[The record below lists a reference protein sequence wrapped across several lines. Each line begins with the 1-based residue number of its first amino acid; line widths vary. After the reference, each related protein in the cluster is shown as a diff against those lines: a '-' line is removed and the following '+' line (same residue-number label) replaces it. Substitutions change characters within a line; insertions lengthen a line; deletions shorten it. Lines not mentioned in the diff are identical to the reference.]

1 MAKKKKKSKAGRFV
15 ISMSSDVTRLFIDIL
30 FYAFVAFAIVKMSL
44 YAKNFCY
51 QVFGNVQVADYEHG
65 EEKDILIELG
75 DSTRDVGKRL
85 EREGIIVNE
94 LSFYIKVKINKL
106 NIMPGTYKLRTDMNY
121 NEILE
126 IISVPTEVLESDEP
140 SLDDL
145 E

>member
-1 MAKKKKKSKAGRFV
+1 MSRKKRKSKAGKYVLSASNSIIRL
-15 ISMSSDVTRLFIDIL
+15 IIDVL
-30 FYAFVAFAIVKMSL
+30 FYVFVAVAIVQLSR
-44 YAKNFCY
+44 YAKSFCY

-65 EEKDILIELG
+65 VEKEILIELG

-94 LSFYIKVKINKL
+94 LSFYVKVKINKL

-121 NEILE
+121 NEILN
-126 IISVPTEVLESDEP
+126 IIAVSTEVLDEEE
-140 SLDDL
+140 DYID